1 VKKSIFIQNKLI
13 FTFEMESNIGIK
25 TNLMKP
31 TWALG
36 FVTLSLSMKGATGR
50 PSIFSLSL
58 WLKYSSSKQSN
69 QGSLISVGLFSKGIR
84 FIINNLETFS

>member
-1 VKKSIFIQNKLI
+1 MSKLLEGKVYSSF
-13 FTFEMESNIGIK
+13 FTFEIDSNIGIR
-25 TNLMKP
+25 TNFINP

-58 WLKYSSSKQSN
+58 WLKYSSEKKISK
-69 QGSLISVGLFSKGIR
+69 K
-84 FIINNLETFS
+84 